1 MITSERS
8 EQTHIA
14 WNWRQSLTISISYSS
29 KRKRSEVVKTLENNN
44 SLKRK
49 IRAFSLNFLHVSD
62 SILSSL
68 FRGKAPVWRLVLYNI
83 VVYSVLAIGKDRPIP
98 RNEEEKKYVKGRCK
112 ERWLSILLIYFLTS
126 VLGINISLYKTYEKY
141 HTRIIPTGLRQRT
154 FSLCLRS
161 LYWA

>member
-68 FRGKAPVWRLVLYNI
+68 FRGKAPV
-83 VVYSVLAIGKDRPIP
+83 
-98 RNEEEKKYVKGRCK
+98 
-112 ERWLSILLIYFLTS
+112 
-126 VLGINISLYKTYEKY
+126 
-141 HTRIIPTGLRQRT
+141 
-154 FSLCLRS
+154 
-161 LYWA
+161 